1 MKSILAGFAL
11 ASVAALG
18 LASKADAAPMAPVT
32 TGALFHGGGYG
43 GGSHGGGGY
52 HGGGYRGGYGSGW
65 GVGVGFTTG
74 GGYYAPAYVAPSG
87 YWTTQYRWVPTTVFA
102 GYDRVG
108 QPVYTTQYVQQAYQV
123 WVETPGYYAPSYG
136 YARPSVSVGF
146 GYRWR

>member
-11 ASVAALG
+11 ATVAALG
-18 LASKADAAPMAPVT
+18 LASKADAAPMAPVASST
-32 TGALFHGGGYG
+32 LFHGGGHYG
-43 GGSHGGGGY
+43 GGRGGY
-52 HGGGYRGGYGSGW
+52 GGGYGSGW

-74 GGYYAPAYVAPSG
+74 GGYSAPAYVPSG
-87 YWTTQYRWVPTTVFA
+87 YWTTQYRWVPTTVFS
-102 GYDRVG
+102 GYDRFG

-123 WVETPGYYAPSYG
+123 WVQTGGYYAPSYG